1 MQVKTPLTFFLSHPY
16 ILAML
21 GYSRPGDPGEAS
33 YIVTEGTPTSY
44 EHHGDRNGL
53 LTCSSI
59 DYHPFINYLSSFHG
73 TKKLRVFI
81 QMVRIFGTHFPS
93 SS

>member
-16 ILAML
+16 IFAML

-33 YIVTEGTPTSY
+33 YIVTEGTPASY
-44 EHHGDRNGL
+44 ERLRDVNGL
-53 LTCSSI
+53 LKCSCV
-59 DYHPFINYLSSFHG
+59 DYHPFMNYLSSFLG
-73 TKKLRVFI
+73 TKKPRVFI
-81 QMVRIFGTHFPS
+81 QMVRIVGTHFRS